1 MVEIPSLLH
10 PCAHTVY
17 HTDLREDIG
26 VISMKKTG
34 TDERQLCLYM
44 DGITADNFGYCK
56 SDLLRVTVVKLIYN
70 TFARAGIPCMNA
82 EELLEAVKNDE
93 EVWKLYERGYTVGLN
108 QCEQPK
114 TTSRVMR
121 FKPKNIVE
129 LCAFVAAIRP
139 GAKSL
144 VDDYVNRKIHT
155 YDIPA
160 LDNLL
165 RLNGATG
172 NTGKSSFLFYDEN
185 VLQLGQAAGIDPAKS
200 YALLKHIKKKHHD
213 EVAAFEDEFIPGF
226 KKYLIEKENSSA
238 DLAEKTAKDIWKVI
252 LNSASYLFN
261 ASHSLAVAYD
271 SLYGAY
277 LKAHYPYEFYIEMLK
292 HYTEKGDQK
301 KIASII
307 DEMKRYKGIK
317 LKVGV
322 LGEDNRDWYV
332 DKENKTITQNL
343 SAIKYISNQAAEELY
358 EAGKNCNFDSFID
371 VLRYLQTSTTVK
383 KNQRDVLIML
393 GYFKRYGSVNKLM
406 KLAKEFDD
414 SKNKI
419 TKTLSAKSVGIRMS
433 ALKEMENTIKNEES
447 DIDTILDSENK
458 YIGLCLSIDE
468 SAAPNV
474 YFIKE
479 IDDKY
484 SIKLTLYSIKRGSQG
499 VVKVRKEDYVKEKPE
514 VGMKLYIDYGRNKP
528 RYIYKDGVR
537 EKTDE
542 LEYWVDAWHLE
553 RKDNEQY

>member
-26 VISMKKTG
+26 VISMKKAGST
-34 TDERQLCLYM
+34 ERQLCLYM

-70 TFARAGIPCMNA
+70 TFARVGIPCMNA
-82 EELLEAVKNDE
+82 EELLKAVENDE
-93 EVWKLYERGYTVGLN
+93 EVWKLYERGLTVGLN
-108 QCEQPK
+108 QCEQTK
-114 TTSRVMR
+114 TTERVMK

-144 VDDYVNRKIHT
+144 VDDYINRNIHT
-155 YDIPA
+155 YGIPA
-160 LDNLL
+160 LDELL

-226 KKYLIEKENSSA
+226 KKYLIEKENS
-238 DLAEKTAKDIWKVI
+238 DEELAEKTAKDIWKVI

-277 LKAHYPYEFYIEMLK
+277 LKAHYPYEFYLEMLK
-292 HYTEKGDQK
+292 HCTEKGDQK
-301 KIASII
+301 KTAII
-307 DEMKRYKGIK
+307 ISEMKKYKNITLTSGRF
-317 LKVGV
+317 GQ
-322 LGEDNRDWYV
+322 DNRDWYI
-332 DKENKTITQNL
+332 DKNNKTISQSL
-343 SAIKYISNQAAEELY
+343 SSIKFISAQTAEELY
-358 EAGKNCNFDSFID
+358 NAATNTFDTFVD
-371 VLRYLQTSTTVK
+371 LLRYLQMNTSINK
-383 KNQRDVLIML
+383 RQRDVLISI
-393 GYFKRYGSVNKLM
+393 GYFEKFGKAGKLISI
-406 KLAKEFDD
+406 AKEFDEG
-414 SKNKI
+414 KNKL
-419 TKTLSAKSVGIRMS
+419 TKSLSEKTATKRIEELKNFEANS
-433 ALKEMENTIKNEES
+433 ANNDLPIEDILNAEN
-447 DIDTILDSENK
+447 DF
-458 YIGLCLSIDE
+458 IGLCMSIDSTAGANE
-468 SAAPNV
+468 
-474 YFIKE
+474 YYIKE

-484 SIKLTLYSIKRGSQG
+484 SIKITLYSIKRGTQG
-499 VVKVRKEDYVKEKPE
+499 IVKMRKDDYNKNKPQ
-514 VGMKLYIDYGRNKP
+514 VGTKIYIDYGRNKP
-528 RYIYKDGVR
+528 RYSYSNGV
-537 EKTDE
+537 KTKTNDFD
-542 LEYWVDAWHLE
+542 YWIEAWHRE
-553 RKDNEQY
+553 GE